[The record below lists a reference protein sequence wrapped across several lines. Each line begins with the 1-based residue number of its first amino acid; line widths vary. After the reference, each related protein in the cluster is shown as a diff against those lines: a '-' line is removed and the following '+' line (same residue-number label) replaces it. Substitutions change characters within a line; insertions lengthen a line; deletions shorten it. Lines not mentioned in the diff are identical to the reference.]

1 MDRRGILV
9 FVDQARLILVVN
21 SRVPSD
27 QFDALQ
33 ERIGARFSR
42 GEDVDERKVR
52 MDDFLLRRFQ
62 PQRLTIDEIRTEQRD
77 DGVQGVEQRMS
88 LKPIG
93 IGEVRIQ
100 RRERKVLVVQGG
112 FVVAR
117 VEGQISII
125 RSIVDER

>member
-1 MDRRGILV
+1 MNRRGILIL
-9 FVDQARLILVVN
+9 VDQARLILVVN
-21 SRVPSD
+21 RRVPSD

-77 DGVQGVEQRMS
+77 DRVQGVEQRMS
-88 LKPIG
+88 LKTVG
-93 IGEVRIQ
+93 IGEVGIQ
-100 RRERKVLVVQGG
+100 RRERKVLVVQRGL
-112 FVVAR
+112 VVAR
-117 VEGQISII
+117 VEG
-125 RSIVDER
+125 